1 MGQQPLSTDPQPL
14 LENLVAEALRHLV
27 ERAYAAGTID
37 RYRRDWKAL
46 LGFSRDEAGTEVFSE
61 EVATRF
67 LASRDTVDRSPTV
80 LPARKRAV
88 RVLSEFWRYGCFRQR
103 PCTPQKSVLPPGL
116 QGALQDYQVF
126 SADLGLSPRTMR
138 VRIQILTSFLQF
150 VEARGHASLG
160 SIRPALLSGFVSSLR
175 RLKSGT
181 VFENVS
187 ALRSFFRYLFMEGL
201 TPKDFSQDLP
211 SVRVRRRDEQIP
223 FVWTRSEVEAL
234 LGAVERDS
242 PLGKRNYAILLL
254 ACRLG
259 LRVGDIRDLCLDHL
273 LWDASR
279 VEFSQGKTGAVLTL
293 PMSEEVGRAL
303 IDYLRHGRPTSTRR
317 EVFLRHR
324 APFEPFSPNAN
335 LHSIVTLYRR
345 RAGIEATRGRS
356 RGMHSLRHTLASH
369 LLEADTPIETIADI
383 LGHRSV
389 ESTRVYT
396 KVDLHALRSVA
407 LDPQEVAD
415 A

>member
-1 MGQQPLSTDPQPL
+1 
-14 LENLVAEALRHLV
+14 
-27 ERAYAAGTID
+27 
-37 RYRRDWKAL
+37 
-46 LGFSRDEAGTEVFSE
+46 
-61 EVATRF
+61 
-67 LASRDTVDRSPTV
+67 
-80 LPARKRAV
+80 
-88 RVLSEFWRYGCFRQR
+88 
-103 PCTPQKSVLPPGL
+103 
-116 QGALQDYQVF
+116 
-126 SADLGLSPRTMR
+126 MR
-138 VRIQILTSFLQF
+138 GRIYILTSFLHF
-150 VEARGHASLG
+150 VDVQGISSLA
-160 SIRPALLSGFVSSLR
+160 SIRPALLTDFVSSLR
-175 RLKSGT
+175 HLKSGT
-181 VFENVS
+181 VFQHVS
-187 ALRSFFRYLFMEGL
+187 ALRSFFRYVFAQGL
-201 TPKDFSQDLP
+201 TPRDFSQDLP

-259 LRVGDIRDLCLDHL
+259 MRVGDIRELRLEHL
-273 LWDASR
+273 LWDEGR
-279 VEFSQGKTGAVLTL
+279 IEFPQAKTGAVLTL

-303 IDYLRHGRPTSTRR
+303 IDYLRHGRPTSPRR
-317 EVFLRHR
+317 EVFLRHL
-324 APFEPFSPNAN
+324 APFEPFSANAN

-345 RAGIEATRGRS
+345 RAGIEATPGRS

-369 LLEADTPIETIADI
+369 LLGADTPIETIADI

-396 KVDLHALRSVA
+396 KVDLQALRSVA

>member
-1 MGQQPLSTDPQPL
+1 
-14 LENLVAEALRHLV
+14 
-27 ERAYAAGTID
+27 
-37 RYRRDWKAL
+37 
-46 LGFSRDEAGTEVFSE
+46 
-61 EVATRF
+61 
-67 LASRDTVDRSPTV
+67 
-80 LPARKRAV
+80 
-88 RVLSEFWRYGCFRQR
+88 
-103 PCTPQKSVLPPGL
+103 
-116 QGALQDYQVF
+116 
-126 SADLGLSPRTMR
+126 MR
-138 VRIQILTSFLQF
+138 GRIYILTSFLHF
-150 VEARGHASLG
+150 VDVQGISSLA
-160 SIRPALLSGFVSSLR
+160 SIRPALLTDFVSSLR
-175 RLKSGT
+175 HLKSGT
-181 VFENVS
+181 VFGYVS
-187 ALRSFFRYLFMEGL
+187 ALRSFFRYVFAHGL
-201 TPKDFSQDLP
+201 TPRDFSQDLP

-259 LRVGDIRDLCLDHL
+259 MRVGDIRELRLEHL
-273 LWDASR
+273 LWDEGR
-279 VEFSQGKTGAVLTL
+279 IEFPQAKTGAVLTL

-303 IDYLRHGRPTSTRR
+303 IDYLRHGRPTSPRR

-324 APFEPFSPNAN
+324 APFEPFSLNAN
-335 LHSIVTLYRR
+335 LHPIVTLYRR
-345 RAGIEATRGRS
+345 RAGIEATPGRS

-396 KVDLHALRSVA
+396 KVDLQALRSVA